1 VFDMTMEKLVQ
12 KSLREYLAMQDMLS
26 QLTVLLEKGQT
37 DALMQAQREWQ
48 NLNAEARETDRR
60 MHVLMQDLEPSE
72 KARAAV
78 QEKKRIMSE
87 IRQQCEELQ
96 KKARTLQALT
106 ADELH
111 RLKTGRKA
119 LGGYRASNR
128 GSGNTLLG
136 SC

>member
-1 VFDMTMEKLVQ
+1 VTIFFSISTEQAFDMTMEKLVQ

-48 NLNAEARETDRR
+48 NLNAEARETDRQ
-60 MHVLMQDLEPSE
+60 MV
-72 KARAAV
+72 RAAV
-78 QEKKRIMSE
+78 QEKKQIMSE
-87 IRQQCEELQ
+87 VRQQCKELQ